1 MYNRR
6 SRFKERNIMDI
17 KNLLNES
24 QYEAV
29 VNTEGPVLVLAGAG
43 SGKTRVVTYK
53 IAYLVKEI
61 GINPFNILAI
71 TFTNKAANEM
81 KERAEELLE
90 RSINGMWIGTFHSIC
105 VRILRK
111 HYSSNFTIYDTQD
124 SVNLIKR
131 IIKDRNLD
139 SDQFKP
145 KSIKNRISDF
155 KNKGMGV
162 KEFQEFAGSD
172 FYLKIVGEIFF
183 DYEAAMKEANA
194 LDFDDLLLK
203 TVIIFEAN
211 PSVCEEYSSK
221 FDYIFVDEYQDVNDI
236 QYKFIKAI
244 SHVHNNL
251 TVVGDEN
258 QSIYAFRGANLENI
272 LNFERDFKGAKVIY
286 LNQNYRSTKSIL
298 DAANHLILNN
308 PQKYKRE
315 LLATK
320 ADDEKVKCYNLM
332 TGDDEAYKVLEII
345 ENLKDSGE
353 KYSDIAILY
362 RTNNQSRAFEDVF
375 VRNSVPY
382 EIIGG
387 IRFYDRKE
395 VKDVL
400 AYLKLLN
407 NPFDSVSFE
416 RIVNTPRRG
425 VGPKTLGDL
434 NEYRLVTGKD
444 YFETLSDIG
453 TKSAKQFGED
463 FIKIREVMND
473 VSLSELVDIVLEKS
487 EYLKELKV
495 SKNPEDESRVQNVY
509 EFVSY
514 VKEYENK
521 NPESELSEMLNEI
534 SLLSDIDQSKEEDK
548 VVLMTV
554 HSSKG
559 LEFRN
564 VFVVGLEEG
573 LFPSRM
579 SMEDEKDVEEER
591 RLFYVALTRARDRL
605 FLTSADS
612 RMIYGQTIYSKN
624 SRFLEEIKDFVEIED
639 ETVKTKVKT
648 EGKPIPRPTN
658 FTGKIGLGAKK
669 EKAGS
674 FNIGDKVIH
683 KMWGEG
689 TVVTLVGDDI
699 TIAFP
704 SKGLKKLKASIA
716 PLTKK

>member
-1 MYNRR
+1 
-6 SRFKERNIMDI
+6 MDI

-61 GINPFNILAI
+61 GVNPFNILAI

-124 SVNLIKR
+124 SLNLIKR
-131 IIKDRNLD
+131 IVKYRNLD

-172 FYLKIVGEIFF
+172 FYLKIVGEVFF

-203 TVIIFEAN
+203 TVKLFEAN
-211 PSVCEEYSSK
+211 PSVCEEYSKK

-345 ENLKDSGE
+345 EKLKDDGE

-453 TKSAKQFGED
+453 TKSAKKFGED
-463 FIKIREVMND
+463 FIRIREVMND
-473 VSLSELVDIVLEKS
+473 VPLSELVDIVLEKS

-514 VKEYENK
+514 VKEYEEK

-639 ETVKTKVKT
+639 ETVKSRAKT

>member
-1 MYNRR
+1 
-6 SRFKERNIMDI
+6 MDI

-61 GINPFNILAI
+61 GVNPFNILAI

-124 SVNLIKR
+124 SLNLIKR
-131 IIKDRNLD
+131 IVKDRNLD

-172 FYLKIVGEIFF
+172 FYLKIVGEVFF

-203 TVIIFEAN
+203 TVKLFEVN
-211 PSVCEEYSSK
+211 PSVCEEYSKK

-345 ENLKDSGE
+345 EKLKDDGE

-453 TKSAKQFGED
+453 TKSAKKFGED

-473 VSLSELVDIVLEKS
+473 VPLSELVDIVLEKS

-514 VKEYENK
+514 VKEYEEK

-639 ETVKTKVKT
+639 ETVKSRAKT

>member
-1 MYNRR
+1 
-6 SRFKERNIMDI
+6 MDI

-145 KSIKNRISDF
+145 KSIKNRISEF

-203 TVIIFEAN
+203 TVKIFEAN

-345 ENLKDSGE
+345 ENLKDFGE

-375 VRNSVPY
+375 VRNSIPY

-591 RLFYVALTRARDRL
+591 RLFYVALTRARYRL

-639 ETVKTKVKT
+639 ETVKSKVKT

-669 EKAGS
+669 EKSGS

>member
-1 MYNRR
+1 
-6 SRFKERNIMDI
+6 MDI

-29 VNTEGPVLVLAGAG
+29 VNTGGPVLVLAGAG

-61 GINPFNILAI
+61 GVNPFNILAI

-124 SVNLIKR
+124 SLNLIKR
-131 IIKDRNLD
+131 IVKERNLD

-172 FYLKIVGEIFF
+172 FYLKIVGEVFF

-203 TVIIFEAN
+203 TVKLFEAN
-211 PSVCEEYSSK
+211 PTVCEEYSKK

-345 ENLKDSGE
+345 EKLKDDGE

-453 TKSAKQFGED
+453 TKSAKKFGED
-463 FIKIREVMND
+463 FIRIREVMND
-473 VSLSELVDIVLEKS
+473 VPLSELVDIVLEKS

-514 VKEYENK
+514 VKEYEEK

-639 ETVKTKVKT
+639 ETVKSRAKT

>member
-1 MYNRR
+1 MYNRK

-203 TVIIFEAN
+203 TVKIFEAN

-514 VKEYENK
+514 VKEYEEK

-612 RMIYGQTIYSKN
+612 RMIYGQTIYSIN

-639 ETVKTKVKT
+639 ETVKSKVKT

>member
-1 MYNRR
+1 
-6 SRFKERNIMDI
+6 MDI

-203 TVIIFEAN
+203 TVKIFEAN

-345 ENLKDSGE
+345 ENLKDFGE

-375 VRNSVPY
+375 VRNSIPY

-639 ETVKTKVKT
+639 ETVKSKVKT

>member
-1 MYNRR
+1 
-6 SRFKERNIMDI
+6 MDI

-61 GINPFNILAI
+61 GVNPFNILAI

-124 SVNLIKR
+124 SLNLIKR
-131 IIKDRNLD
+131 IVKDRNLD

-172 FYLKIVGEIFF
+172 FYLKIVGEVFF

-203 TVIIFEAN
+203 TVKLFEAN
-211 PSVCEEYSSK
+211 PSVCEEYSKK

-345 ENLKDSGE
+345 EKLKDDGE

-453 TKSAKQFGED
+453 TKSAKKFGED

-473 VSLSELVDIVLEKS
+473 VPLSELVDIVLEKS

-514 VKEYENK
+514 VKEYEEK

-639 ETVKTKVKT
+639 ETVRTRAKT

>member
-1 MYNRR
+1 
-6 SRFKERNIMDI
+6 MDI

-203 TVIIFEAN
+203 TVKIFEAN

-375 VRNSVPY
+375 VRNSIPY

-548 VVLMTV
+548 IVLMTV

-639 ETVKTKVKT
+639 ETVESKVKT

>member
-1 MYNRR
+1 
-6 SRFKERNIMDI
+6 MDI

-61 GINPFNILAI
+61 GVNPFNILAI

-124 SVNLIKR
+124 SLNLIKR
-131 IIKDRNLD
+131 IVKDRNLD

-172 FYLKIVGEIFF
+172 FYLKIVGEVFF

-203 TVIIFEAN
+203 TVKLFEAN
-211 PSVCEEYSSK
+211 PSVCEEYSKK

-345 ENLKDSGE
+345 EKLKDDGE

-453 TKSAKQFGED
+453 TKSAKKFGED
-463 FIKIREVMND
+463 FIRIREVMND
-473 VSLSELVDIVLEKS
+473 VPLSELVDIVLEKS

-514 VKEYENK
+514 VKEYEEK

-639 ETVKTKVKT
+639 ETVKSRPKT

-674 FNIGDKVIH
+674 FNIGDKVVH

>member
-1 MYNRR
+1 
-6 SRFKERNIMDI
+6 MDI

-61 GINPFNILAI
+61 GVNPFNILAI

-124 SVNLIKR
+124 SLNLIKR
-131 IIKDRNLD
+131 IVKDRNLD

-203 TVIIFEAN
+203 TVKLFEAN
-211 PSVCEEYSSK
+211 PSVCEEYSKK

-320 ADDEKVKCYNLM
+320 SDDEKVKCYNLM

-345 ENLKDSGE
+345 ENLKDAGE

-453 TKSAKQFGED
+453 TKSAKKFGED

-473 VSLSELVDIVLEKS
+473 LPLSELVDIVLEKS

-495 SKNPEDESRVQNVY
+495 SKSPEDESRVQNVY

-514 VKEYENK
+514 VKEYEEK

-639 ETVKTKVKT
+639 ETVKARAKT

>member
-1 MYNRR
+1 
-6 SRFKERNIMDI
+6 MDI

-203 TVIIFEAN
+203 TVKIFEAN

-345 ENLKDSGE
+345 ENLKDFGE

-375 VRNSVPY
+375 VRNSIPY

-624 SRFLEEIKDFVEIED
+624 SRFLEEIKDFVEVED
-639 ETVKTKVKT
+639 ETVKSKVKT

>member
-1 MYNRR
+1 
-6 SRFKERNIMDI
+6 MDI

-61 GINPFNILAI
+61 GVNPFNILAI

-124 SVNLIKR
+124 SLNLIKR

-172 FYLKIVGEIFF
+172 FYLKIVGEVFF

-203 TVIIFEAN
+203 TVKLFEAN
-211 PSVCEEYSSK
+211 PSVCEEYSKK

-345 ENLKDSGE
+345 EKLKDDGE

-453 TKSAKQFGED
+453 TKSAKKFGED
-463 FIKIREVMND
+463 FIRIREVMND
-473 VSLSELVDIVLEKS
+473 VPLSELVDIVLEKS

-514 VKEYENK
+514 VKEYEEK

-639 ETVKTKVKT
+639 ETVKSRAKT

>member
-1 MYNRR
+1 
-6 SRFKERNIMDI
+6 MDI

-61 GINPFNILAI
+61 GVNPFNILAI

-124 SVNLIKR
+124 SLNLIKR
-131 IIKDRNLD
+131 IVKDRNLD

-172 FYLKIVGEIFF
+172 FYLKIVGEMFF

-203 TVIIFEAN
+203 TVKLFEAN
-211 PSVCEEYSSK
+211 PSVCEEYSKK

-345 ENLKDSGE
+345 EKLKDDGE

-453 TKSAKQFGED
+453 TKSAKKFGED
-463 FIKIREVMND
+463 FIRIREVMND
-473 VSLSELVDIVLEKS
+473 VPLSELVDIVLEKS

-514 VKEYENK
+514 VKEYEEK

-639 ETVKTKVKT
+639 ETVKSRAKT

>member
-1 MYNRR
+1 
-6 SRFKERNIMDI
+6 MDI

-61 GINPFNILAI
+61 GVNPFNILAI

-124 SVNLIKR
+124 SLNLIKR
-131 IIKDRNLD
+131 IVKDRNLD

-172 FYLKIVGEIFF
+172 FYLKIVGEVFF

-203 TVIIFEAN
+203 TVKLFEAN
-211 PSVCEEYSSK
+211 PSVCEEYSKK

-345 ENLKDSGE
+345 EKLKDDGE

-453 TKSAKQFGED
+453 TKSAKKFGED
-463 FIKIREVMND
+463 FIRIREVMND
-473 VSLSELVDIVLEKS
+473 VPLSELVDIVLEKS

-514 VKEYENK
+514 VKEYEEK

-579 SMEDEKDVEEER
+579 SMEDEKDIEEER

-639 ETVKTKVKT
+639 ETVKSRAKT

>member
-1 MYNRR
+1 
-6 SRFKERNIMDI
+6 MDI

-61 GINPFNILAI
+61 GVNPFNILAI

-111 HYSSNFTIYDTQD
+111 YYSSNFTIYDTQD
-124 SVNLIKR
+124 SLNLIKR
-131 IIKDRNLD
+131 IVKDRNLD

-172 FYLKIVGEIFF
+172 FYLKIVGEVFF

-203 TVIIFEAN
+203 TVKLFEAN
-211 PSVCEEYSSK
+211 PSVCEEYSKK

-345 ENLKDSGE
+345 EKLKDDGE

-453 TKSAKQFGED
+453 TKSAKKFGED

-473 VSLSELVDIVLEKS
+473 VPLSELVDIVLEKS

-514 VKEYENK
+514 VKEYEEK

-639 ETVKTKVKT
+639 ETVKSRAKT

>member
-1 MYNRR
+1 
-6 SRFKERNIMDI
+6 MDI

-61 GINPFNILAI
+61 GVNPFNILAI

-124 SVNLIKR
+124 SLNLIKR
-131 IIKDRNLD
+131 IVKDRNLD

-172 FYLKIVGEIFF
+172 FYLKIVGEVFF

-203 TVIIFEAN
+203 TVKLFEAN
-211 PSVCEEYSSK
+211 PSVCEEYSKK

-345 ENLKDSGE
+345 EKLKDDGE

-453 TKSAKQFGED
+453 TKSAKKFGED
-463 FIKIREVMND
+463 FIRIREVMND
-473 VSLSELVDIVLEKS
+473 VPLSELVDIVLEKS

-514 VKEYENK
+514 VKEYEEK

-639 ETVKTKVKT
+639 ETVKSRAKT

>member
-1 MYNRR
+1 
-6 SRFKERNIMDI
+6 MDI

-61 GINPFNILAI
+61 GVNPFNILAI

-124 SVNLIKR
+124 SLNLIKR
-131 IIKDRNLD
+131 IVKDRNLD

-172 FYLKIVGEIFF
+172 FYLKIVGEVFF

-203 TVIIFEAN
+203 TVKLFEAN
-211 PSVCEEYSSK
+211 PSVCEEYSKK

-345 ENLKDSGE
+345 EKLKDDGE

-453 TKSAKQFGED
+453 TKSAKKFGED
-463 FIKIREVMND
+463 FIRIREVMND
-473 VSLSELVDIVLEKS
+473 VPLSELVDIVLEKS

-514 VKEYENK
+514 VKEYEEK

-579 SMEDEKDVEEER
+579 SMEDEKDIEEER

-639 ETVKTKVKT
+639 ETVKSRAKT

-689 TVVTLVGDDI
+689 TVVALVGDDI

>member
-1 MYNRR
+1 
-6 SRFKERNIMDI
+6 MDI

-61 GINPFNILAI
+61 GVNPFNILAI

-124 SVNLIKR
+124 SLNLIKR
-131 IIKDRNLD
+131 IVKDRNLD

-203 TVIIFEAN
+203 TVKLFEAN
-211 PSVCEEYSSK
+211 PSVCEEYSKK

-320 ADDEKVKCYNLM
+320 SDDEKVKCYNLM

-345 ENLKDSGE
+345 ENLKDDGE

-453 TKSAKQFGED
+453 TKSAKKFGED

-473 VSLSELVDIVLEKS
+473 LPLSELVDIVLEKS

-495 SKNPEDESRVQNVY
+495 SKSPEDESRVQNVY

-514 VKEYENK
+514 VKEYEEK

-639 ETVKTKVKT
+639 ETVKARAKT

-669 EKAGS
+669 EKAGT

>member
-1 MYNRR
+1 
-6 SRFKERNIMDI
+6 
-17 KNLLNES
+17 
-24 QYEAV
+24 
-29 VNTEGPVLVLAGAG
+29 
-43 SGKTRVVTYK
+43 
-53 IAYLVKEI
+53 
-61 GINPFNILAI
+61 
-71 TFTNKAANEM
+71 
-81 KERAEELLE
+81 
-90 RSINGMWIGTFHSIC
+90 
-105 VRILRK
+105 
-111 HYSSNFTIYDTQD
+111 
-124 SVNLIKR
+124 
-131 IIKDRNLD
+131 
-139 SDQFKP
+139 
-145 KSIKNRISDF
+145 
-155 KNKGMGV
+155 
-162 KEFQEFAGSD
+162 
-172 FYLKIVGEIFF
+172 
-183 DYEAAMKEANA
+183 MKEANA

-203 TVIIFEAN
+203 TVKLFEAN
-211 PSVCEEYSSK
+211 PSVCEEYSKK

-345 ENLKDSGE
+345 EKLKDDGE

-453 TKSAKQFGED
+453 TKSAKKFGED
-463 FIKIREVMND
+463 FIRIREVMND
-473 VSLSELVDIVLEKS
+473 VPLSELVDIVLEKS

-509 EFVSY
+509 EFLSY
-514 VKEYENK
+514 VKEYEEK

-639 ETVKTKVKT
+639 ETVKSRAKT

-669 EKAGS
+669 EKAVS

>member
-1 MYNRR
+1 
-6 SRFKERNIMDI
+6 MDI

-61 GINPFNILAI
+61 GVNPFNILAI

-124 SVNLIKR
+124 SLNLIKR
-131 IIKDRNLD
+131 IVKDRNLD

-172 FYLKIVGEIFF
+172 FYLKIVGEVFF

-203 TVIIFEAN
+203 TVKLFEAN
-211 PSVCEEYSSK
+211 PSVCEEYSKK

-345 ENLKDSGE
+345 EKLKDDGE

-444 YFETLSDIG
+444 YFETLSNIG
-453 TKSAKQFGED
+453 TKSAKKFGED
-463 FIKIREVMND
+463 FIRIREVMND
-473 VSLSELVDIVLEKS
+473 VPLSELVDIVLEKS

-514 VKEYENK
+514 VKEYEEK

-639 ETVKTKVKT
+639 ETVKSRAKM

-669 EKAGS
+669 EKSGS

>member
-1 MYNRR
+1 
-6 SRFKERNIMDI
+6 MDI

-203 TVIIFEAN
+203 TVKIFEAN

-514 VKEYENK
+514 VKEYEEK

-612 RMIYGQTIYSKN
+612 RMIYGQTIYSIN

-639 ETVKTKVKT
+639 ETVKSKVKT

>member
-1 MYNRR
+1 
-6 SRFKERNIMDI
+6 MDI

-203 TVIIFEAN
+203 TVKIFEAN

-375 VRNSVPY
+375 VRNSIPY

-514 VKEYENK
+514 VKEYEEK

-639 ETVKTKVKT
+639 ETVKSKVKT